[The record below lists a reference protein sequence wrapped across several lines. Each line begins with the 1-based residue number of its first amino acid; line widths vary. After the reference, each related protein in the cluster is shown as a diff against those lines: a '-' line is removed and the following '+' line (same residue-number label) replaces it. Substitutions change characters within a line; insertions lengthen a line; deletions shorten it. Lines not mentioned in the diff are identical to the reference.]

1 MPPLMDTLSAATVSP
16 SALAGLVH
24 TTLPAT
30 PSSVLLPRR
39 RLLLALAALL
49 AALAIAAALSGG
61 QVLLT
66 WDEPIQRGVEARRT
80 SGLNELFLTV
90 SRFGST
96 IPVLAIGA
104 TAAAVTWRRCRA
116 VGMAV
121 LVATFSR
128 PLLEFTVK
136 TLVDRERPDFERL
149 VAGNGPSFPSGH
161 VMAAV
166 ALWGLMPLVVSLYTR
181 RKVIWWA
188 SVAVAGVLIAGIA
201 ASRIYLGVHWF
212 SDVTGG
218 LIVGAF
224 FLLGIEAVLI
234 RLHARHPCH
243 VVGCD
248 EHVEPVVAPLATP
261 VARGGVRASS
271 GEPGDGR
278 ELRQSVAP

>member
-1 MPPLMDTLSAATVSP
+1 MENLAAAAAPASAGHVHATP
-16 SALAGLVH
+16 
-24 TTLPAT
+24 PAT
-30 PSSVLLPRR
+30 PSSVLLPRPR
-39 RLLLALAALL
+39 VLLILAAVL
-49 AALAIAAALSGG
+49 AALAASAALWGG

-80 SGLNELFLTV
+80 AALDDFFLTV

-96 IPVLAIGA
+96 IPVLVLGT
-104 TAAAVTWRRCRA
+104 TAAAVTWKRCHA

-121 LVATFSR
+121 LVATFGR

-136 TLVDRERPDFERL
+136 ILVDRERPDFERL

-181 RKVIWWA
+181 RRVVWWA
-188 SVAVAGVLIAGIA
+188 SVAVAGALIAGIA

-224 FLLGIEAVLI
+224 FLLGVEAVLI
-234 RLHARHPCH
+234 RQHARRPCH
-243 VVGCD
+243 LLGACD
-248 EHVEPVVAPLATP
+248 PPAGEAHHDRPAAPLDEA
-261 VARGGVRASS
+261 AGVTADTS
-271 GEPGDGR
+271 
-278 ELRQSVAP
+278 AP